1 MMLQGVAIWF
11 ATLGHSF
18 GGWLASVALVGVGTA
33 MVYPTL
39 MAAIS
44 DSVHPEQ
51 RSSVLGVYRF
61 WRDAGAIAG
70 ALLGGLLADAFGFSA
85 AIQVVA
91 ALTLLSGIVA
101 ARALGSSPPKA
112 VRQEASS

>member
-1 MMLQGVAIWF
+1 VAIWF

-18 GGWLASVALVGVGTA
+18 GGWLASVVLVGIGTA

-51 RSSVLGVYRF
+51 RSSALGVYRF

-70 ALLGGLLADAFGFSA
+70 ALLGGLLADAFGFST

-91 ALTLLSGIVA
+91 VLTLLSGMLA
-101 ARALGSSPPKA
+101 ARALGSNPPR
-112 VRQEASS
+112 VLRQEAPS

>member
-1 MMLQGVAIWF
+1 
-11 ATLGHSF
+11 
-18 GGWLASVALVGVGTA
+18 

-39 MAAIS
+39 LAAIS
-44 DSVHPEQ
+44 DAVHPEQ

-70 ALLGGLLADAFGFSA
+70 ALLGGLLADVFGFST

-101 ARALGSSPPKA
+101 ARALRSNQPKA
-112 VRQEASS
+112 TGRRLHHQHDPIC

>member
-1 MMLQGVAIWF
+1 
-11 ATLGHSF
+11 
-18 GGWLASVALVGVGTA
+18 

-44 DSVHPEQ
+44 DRVHPEQ
-51 RSSVLGVYRF
+51 RSSALGVYRF

-70 ALLGGLLADAFGFSA
+70 ALLGGLLADAFGFST

-91 ALTLLSGIVA
+91 ALTLVSGIVA
-101 ARALGSSPPKA
+101 ARALGPA
-112 VRQEASS
+112 QRGAARQEAPS